1 MKKKIILSILILL
14 LFTAIITNPN
24 KNDYV
29 AWCKESSMNKSEDIL
44 SYGLLSVFGNSIYT
58 TTTKSSNYYLFSIY
72 ETNIVDNEIKVLGI
86 FNKFI
91 PISKTGEIK
100 NKI

>member
-14 LFTAIITNPN
+14 LFTAITTNPN
-24 KNDYV
+24 KPNYI
-29 AWCKESSMNKSEDIL
+29 AWCKENSMNESKDIL

-58 TTTKSSNYYLFSIY
+58 TNTKSSNYYLFSIY
-72 ETNIVDNEIKVLGI
+72 ETNISENKLKVLGI

-91 PISKTGEIK
+91 PINKTEKIK
-100 NKI
+100 NEI